1 MKQIVLGTAG
11 HIDHGKTAFIKALTG
26 VDTDRLK
33 EEKERGITIE
43 LGFASLT
50 LPSGIQIGIVDV
62 PGHEKFVK
70 NMVAGAWGIDIVA
83 LIVAA
88 DEGIM
93 PQTRE
98 HLDICRLLNVR
109 RGLVIITK
117 IDLADEEL
125 TELVE
130 QEVREFIAGTFLDG
144 QRIVRVSSVTGQGI
158 PEVVEALDSLAQET
172 EERPSTGVFRLPI
185 DRVFVMKGFGTVVTG
200 TLVSGRVRLGDP
212 VQVLPSGHETKVRA
226 IQLHNQPV
234 EEASAGQRTALNLQG
249 LEKAMIRRG
258 EVVCHPGT
266 LEATQIL
273 DGQLDHLASSPR
285 SLRNR
290 VQQRFHIGTSLVPAR
305 ITLLDREELKP
316 GEKGMAQF
324 RLEFPVVAL
333 PMDRFV
339 IRGSSAVQTLGGGVV
354 LNNHPLRH
362 RRSDSGVIQDLIL
375 LRDGPLKD
383 VITYHVHQSGY
394 GGLSAQELWTR
405 IGNVSRDQMQSA
417 LEMLIAGG
425 EIIGVGS
432 EGTRYIHHELY
443 ETLKRD
449 VARYLTDFHAKTP
462 MALGLSK
469 EELKTKL
476 PKTMGPRLFQRV
488 LQEMAVVKH
497 VVVEGE
503 KIRLSSHEVSV
514 QEDVLQKVENTIR
527 MGALTPPSFKD
538 MVEQF
543 GMEADE
549 LRSLLELLVNR
560 RVVSRLKGDL
570 YFHREA
576 VSRLKEAVLEFI
588 RAEGEMSTSQ
598 FKDLTGISRKFAI
611 PLLEHLDNIKVTMR
625 VGDKRILRGRSE

>member
-50 LPSGIQIGIVDV
+50 LPSGIRIGIVDV

-70 NMVAGAWGIDIVA
+70 HMVAGAWGIDIVA

-130 QEVREFIAGTFLDG
+130 QEVREFIADTFLDG
-144 QRIVRVSSVTGQGI
+144 QPVVRISSATGQGI
-158 PEVVEALDSLAQET
+158 PEVMEVLDKLAQQT
-172 EERPSTGVFRLPI
+172 EERPPTGVFRLPI

-200 TLVSGRVRLGDP
+200 TLVSGGVRLGDA
-212 VQVLPSGHETKVRA
+212 VQVLPSGHVTKVRA

-266 LEATQIL
+266 LEATLVL
-273 DGQLDHLASSPR
+273 DGELEHLESSPR

-324 RLEFPVVAL
+324 RLEVPVVAL
-333 PMDRFV
+333 PLDRFV
-339 IRGSSAVQTLGGGVV
+339 IRGSSTVQTLGGGIV

-362 RRSDSGVIQDLIL
+362 RRSDSGAIQDLIL
-375 LRDGPLKD
+375 LRDGQLKD
-383 VITYHVHQSGY
+383 VITYHVRQSGF
-394 GGLSAQELWTR
+394 GGLSSQEVWTR
-405 IGNVSRDQMQSA
+405 IGNVSQDQMQDT
-417 LEMLIAGG
+417 LDMLIASRK
-425 EIIGVGS
+425 IIAVGA
-432 EGTRYIHHELY
+432 EGPQYVHHELY

-449 VARYLTDFHAKTP
+449 VLRYLTDFHTKSP

-488 LQEMAVVKH
+488 LQEMTGAGH

-503 KIRLSSHEVSV
+503 KIRLSGHQVPV
-514 QEDVLQKVENTIR
+514 QEGVLQQVENAIR
-527 MGALTPPSFKD
+527 MGALTPPSLKE
-538 MVEQF
+538 MAEQF
-543 GMEADE
+543 GMGADE

-560 RVVSRLKGDL
+560 GVVSRLKGGL

-576 VSRLKEAVLEFI
+576 VSRLKEAVLDFI
-588 RAEGEMSTSQ
+588 RVEGEMNTSQ
-598 FKDLTGISRKFAI
+598 FKNLTGISRKFAI

-625 VGDKRILRGRSE
+625 VGDKRILRGRSG